1 MTADM
6 HAEDARFAAEFS
18 PDVTAERIAAVYA
31 EAFLDVAQAAGEA
44 EPLVA
49 ELEAILREVLDPWP
63 DFESLLA
70 SSIISHEEKSQI
82 LRRVFGGRVSPRVL
96 DFLLVLSRRGR
107 LDCLRV
113 IVRAVREEW
122 IRRRNEIRV
131 RVKTAVALKAE
142 VASELERTLES
153 LLGRRPIIE
162 QRVEPDLLGGIVI
175 EVGDTVFDASVAVQL
190 ERVRKQIID
199 RSAHEIQ
206 SRRDRF
212 RYSE

>member
-1 MTADM
+1 MTADT

-44 EPLVA
+44 ESLVL
-49 ELEAILREVLDPWP
+49 ELEEMVREVLDPWP

-82 LRRVFGGRVSPRVL
+82 LRRVFGGRVNPRVL

-131 RVKTAVALKAE
+131 RVRTAVALKAE

-153 LLGRRPIIE
+153 LLGRRPIME

-175 EVGDTVFDASVAVQL
+175 EVGNTVFDASVAVQL

>member
-44 EPLVA
+44 ESLA
-49 ELEAILREVLDPWP
+49 LELEAVVREVLDPWP

-131 RVKTAVALKAE
+131 RVRTAVALKTE

>member
-1 MTADM
+1 MTADIN
-6 HAEDARFAAEFS
+6 AEDAKFAAEFS
-18 PDVTAERIAAVYA
+18 PDVTVERIAAVYA
-31 EAFLDVAQAAGEA
+31 EALLDVAEATGEA
-44 EPLVA
+44 DSLVQ
-49 ELEAILREVLDPWP
+49 ELEDLVREVLDSYPE
-63 DFESLLA
+63 FEDILG
-70 SSIISHEEKSQI
+70 SSVVSHEEKTQI
-82 LRRVFGGRVSPRVL
+82 LRRVFGGRASNRLL

-107 LDCLRV
+107 LDCLRA

-131 RVKTAVALKAE
+131 RVKTAVTLSAE
-142 VASELERTLES
+142 VVSELERTLES

>member
-49 ELEAILREVLDPWP
+49 ELEAIVREVLDPWP

-122 IRRRNEIRV
+122 IRRWNEIRV

>member
-18 PDVTAERIAAVYA
+18 PDVTVERIAAVYA
-31 EAFLDVAQAAGEA
+31 EAFLDAAEVAGETEA
-44 EPLVA
+44 LVP
-49 ELEAILREVLDPWP
+49 ELTDLVREVLDPWP
-63 DFESLLA
+63 DFEAILA
-70 SSIISHEEKSQI
+70 SSVISHEEKSRI
-82 LRRVFGGRVSPRVL
+82 LQRVLGGRVSARL
-96 DFLLVLSRRGR
+96 LNFLQVLSRRGR
-107 LDCLRV
+107 LDCLRA
-113 IVRAVREEW
+113 IARAVQEEW
-122 IRRRNEIRV
+122 IRRRNQVRV
-131 RVKTAVALKAE
+131 KVKTAVPLTAAV
-142 VASELERTLES
+142 VAELERSLES
-153 LLGRRPIIE
+153 LLERRPIIE
-162 QRVEPDLLGGIVI
+162 QRVEPGLLGGIVI

>member
-18 PDVTAERIAAVYA
+18 PDVTVERIAAVYA

-44 EPLVA
+44 EASVQ
-49 ELEAILREVLDPWP
+49 ELADVVQEVLDPWP
-63 DFESLLA
+63 DFEAVLA
-70 SSIISHEEKSQI
+70 SSVISHEEKSRL
-82 LRRVFGGRVSPRVL
+82 LRRVFEGRASEQVL
-96 DFLLVLSRRGR
+96 NFLQVLSRRGR
-107 LDCLRV
+107 LDCLRA
-113 IVRAVREEW
+113 IVRAVQEEW
-122 IRRRNEIRV
+122 IRRQNQIRV
-131 RVKTAVALKAE
+131 KVKTAVPLTAA
-142 VASELERTLES
+142 VVSELERTLES

-212 RYSE
+212 RDSE